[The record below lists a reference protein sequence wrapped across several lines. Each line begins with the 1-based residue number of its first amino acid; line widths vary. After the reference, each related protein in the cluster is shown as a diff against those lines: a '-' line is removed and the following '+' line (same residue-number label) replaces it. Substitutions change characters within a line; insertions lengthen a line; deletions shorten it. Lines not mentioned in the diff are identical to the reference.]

1 MPRRFACVDASERVA
16 VSAAFMAVDA
26 DEDSWRGRA
35 GTRISPA
42 TTRPRHAWGSW
53 PPATPRH
60 GGRCASPRP
69 APADRAESLPQPHA
83 TRPRRSTDGN
93 VLAHRRPSRKR
104 CLRSD
109 ARCAMRPGRRMEKA
123 VSMPP
128 ADAPAR
134 RRPERFPSGRSRRDR
149 DGRRAGAGSADADR
163 CVAGRSP
170 RAQSGGRAGTAD
182 DARLGPMRATGRR
195 ARVTAGGRSRP
206 RSSAPPAAA
215 RRASGG

>member
-1 MPRRFACVDASERVA
+1 MPRWFACVDASERLA
-16 VSAAFMAVDA
+16 VPAAFMAVDA

-35 GTRISPA
+35 GTRISPT

-69 APADRAESLPQPHA
+69 APADRAESLPGPHA
-83 TRPRRSTDGN
+83 MRPRRSADGN
-93 VLAHRRPSRKR
+93 VLAHRRPGRKSVSRAPP
-104 CLRSD
+104 D
-109 ARCAMRPGRRMEKA
+109 ARCGRGGGWGRRFTCR
-123 VSMPP
+123 PLT
-128 ADAPAR
+128 PAR
-134 RRPERFPSGRSRRDR
+134 RRPERFPRGQSRRDR
-149 DGRRAGAGSADADR
+149 DGRRAGRVRRTRAGALP
-163 CVAGRSP
+163 AGAG
-170 RAQSGGRAGTAD
+170 AQSGGRAGTAD
-182 DARLGPMRATGRR
+182 AARLNPMRAAGRR